1 MLFLFDFRLSL
12 VVGVVFAY
20 STYDTRAGPGV
31 ERVTAIEAELIAG
44 RYLFERELGRGGVG
58 SVFLAYDRQL
68 ERWVAIKRIHAEP
81 SHSGHRSQAAVSE
94 AKKLASLQHR
104 NIVTVYDFVEHRNE
118 VLVVMEYVQGMT
130 LDRLAAPLLINDFI
144 EFARQSL
151 DGLATAHAM
160 SMVHRDIKASNFMLT
175 NLSGGG
181 AFQVK
186 ILDFGLAKVLDIP
199 APQTIDHT
207 GSLMGSIHMMA
218 PEQFE
223 QRPVDSRTD
232 IYSLG
237 CLFYNV
243 LTKHDAFQGETVAAV
258 MAAHLQHR
266 YVPLAQY
273 RPDVPLPICE
283 WVERMFS
290 WDPDHRP
297 ANALKA
303 LSELQRILVDLSMD
317 GLAAAVAET
326 RRSVPVEVTPPPPVA
341 EVPAPTAA
349 VAVATPDP
357 EPQGVNAD
365 SQSFQPNTKSRLM
378 ALLIL
383 VVVGLLAAAVW
394 GLAEGKWKLPA
405 GWDSA
410 FKPAAKQTVQIP
422 GTAPVEVKP
431 APSPVATM
439 APAASPAAASAPT
452 TAGDLMKSIG
462 QTVTLRGTVSS
473 FGEDQS
479 RIIWYVILK
488 DSSGSDVSLVFFLNR
503 TIPGLS
509 KNVLEALVGKRVEV
523 TGSLAEYQGRLQIEM
538 MSLDQIKT
546 L

>member
-1 MLFLFDFRLSL
+1 
-12 VVGVVFAY
+12 
-20 STYDTRAGPGV
+20 
-31 ERVTAIEAELIAG
+31 VTAIEAELIAG

-104 NIVTVYDFVEHRNE
+104 NIVTVYDFVEHRSE

-160 SMVHRDIKASNFMLT
+160 SMVHRDIKTSNFMLT
-175 NLSGGG
+175 NLGGG
-181 AFQVK
+181 GTFQVK

-266 YVPLAQY
+266 YVPLPQY

-297 ANALKA
+297 GNALKA
-303 LSELQRILVDLSMD
+303 LAELQRILVDLSMD

-326 RRSVPVEVTPPPPVA
+326 RRSVPVEVAPPPPPVA
-341 EVPAPTAA
+341 EVTAPTAA
-349 VAVATPDP
+349 VTVATP
-357 EPQGVNAD
+357 EPAPQEVRAD
-365 SQSFQPNTKSRLM
+365 GRGFQPNTKSRITALV
-378 ALLIL
+378 LLI
-383 VVVGLLAAAVW
+383 VVGLLAAAIW
-394 GLAEGKWKLPA
+394 GLAEGKWTLPA
-405 GWDSA
+405 GWEAA
-410 FKPAAKQTVQIP
+410 FKPAPKQAVK
-422 GTAPVEVKP
+422 APEAEPVAAVP
-431 APSPVATM
+431 APSPEATA
-439 APAASPAAASAPT
+439 APTASPEAAPGPKTS
-452 TAGDLMKSIG
+452 GDLLKSVG
-462 QTVTLRGTVSS
+462 QTVTLSGTVSS

-488 DSSGSDVSLVFFLNR
+488 DSSGTDVSLVFFLNR

-509 KNVLEALVGKRVEV
+509 KNALEALVGKKVEV
-523 TGSLAEYQGRLQIEM
+523 TGLLAEYQGRLQIEM
-538 MSLDQIKT
+538 MSLNQIKT